1 MRHYYRDFGNFGIL
15 LEHYSVLIVFVVR
28 LQLNSGID
36 SLLNLVFVIVLE
48 IMPDLVV
55 RALLN
60 LEDLLLW

>member
-1 MRHYYRDFGNFGIL
+1 
-15 LEHYSVLIVFVVR
+15 